1 MKICI
6 IDDHELILN
15 GTVAALQKQYPTAE
29 ILTAQTVHDAKVLI
43 ATIVP
48 DVVIVDLSLPAAAGL
63 PAHTDRGLEL
73 LEFLLCQPTPL
84 NLTVQSSNIKA
95 LVRIKARIDRHE
107 AGFTVVDKR
116 QPTQDLLTKV
126 DWSMQGILNTPPEIR
141 HGLEVRPEWLELL
154 HLAFEEGLQDKA
166 IGQKMNLAEST
177 VRKYWTRIQDAL
189 NVYPEEGKNIR
200 IQTERRARELGLL
213 D

>member
-6 IDDHELILN
+6 VDDHELILN
-15 GTVAALQKQYPTAE
+15 GMTAALQKQYPSAE
-29 ILTAQTVHDAKVLI
+29 ILTVQTVSDAKALL

-48 DVVIVDLSLPAAAGL
+48 DVMIVDLSLPTAAGL
-63 PAHTDRGLEL
+63 PAHVDRGLEL
-73 LEFLLCQPTPL
+73 LEFLLRQPTPL
-84 NLTVQSSNIKA
+84 NLVVQSSNIKA
-95 LVRIKARIDRHE
+95 LVRIKSLIDRHE
-107 AGFTVVDKR
+107 AGFTVVDKN
-116 QPTQDLLTKV
+116 QTTQDLLAKI
-126 DWSMQGILNTPPEIR
+126 DWATQGILHTPPEIR

-154 HLAFEEGLQDKA
+154 QLAFEEGLQDKA

-177 VRKYWTRIQDAL
+177 VRKYWARVQDAL
-189 NVYPEEGKNIR
+189 DVYPEEGKNIR